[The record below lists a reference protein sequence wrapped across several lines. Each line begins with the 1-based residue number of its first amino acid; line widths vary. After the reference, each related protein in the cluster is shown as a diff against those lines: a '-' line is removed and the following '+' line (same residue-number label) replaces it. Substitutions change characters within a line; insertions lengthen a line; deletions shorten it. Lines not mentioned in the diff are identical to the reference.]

1 MKHFLT
7 AMALSILSSTALA
20 ADMITYDTVDSF
32 DDVVFGLESA
42 IIDAGLVIDSV
53 SHTGEM
59 LERTRADIGSDTV
72 LFLNADV
79 FSFCSAKISREV
91 MEADPM
97 NIVFCPYDIFVMVR
111 PETPDTT
118 TIGFRTYPEGAMKK
132 VESLLDGIARAAIG
146 LD

>member
-20 ADMITYDTVDSF
+20 ADMITYDTEDSF
-32 DDVVFGLESA
+32 DDVVFGLEGA

-132 VESLLDGIARAAIG
+132 G
-146 LD
+146 